1 LWKSSEAGDVGISL
15 IPSYKL
21 TEKSGGED
29 MEQPEWTKVP
39 VAHHILNKRQAEKLA
54 SVSDSKFT

>member
-1 LWKSSEAGDVGISL
+1 LWKSNEAGDVGVSL
-15 IPSYKL
+15 IPYYKL

-39 VAHHILNKRQAEKLA
+39 LAHHIINRHQVQKLA
-54 SVSDSKFT
+54 SVSDSNFT